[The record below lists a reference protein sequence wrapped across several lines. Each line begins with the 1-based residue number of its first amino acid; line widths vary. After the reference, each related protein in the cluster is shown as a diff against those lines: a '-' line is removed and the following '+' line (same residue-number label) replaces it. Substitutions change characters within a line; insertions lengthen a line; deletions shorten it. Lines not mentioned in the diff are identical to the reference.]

1 MALVVLCQRAF
12 HLHDFAVEFDAAAV
26 KRAFFGLFEFGG
38 DYVSVR
44 KLIRWRVVVMRF
56 ASRERVEFRYGNGE
70 IEEAHE
76 VFSLFRF

>member
-1 MALVVLCQRAF
+1 MALVVLGKRAF

-26 KRAFFGLFEFGG
+26 ERAFFGLFEFGG
-38 DYVSVR
+38 NYVR
-44 KLIRWRVVVMRF
+44 MWKLIRWRVVVMRF
-56 ASRERVEFRYGNGE
+56 AGCERVEFRHGDGE